1 MATNGA
7 VTRSVDKCRY
17 HIRWLIA
24 NKKVT
29 EARGK
34 EAVTVSNLSN
44 FQMTSNEGKKIRISF
59 LIVL

>member
-1 MATNGA
+1 MATNGT
-7 VTRSVDKCRY
+7 VTRSMD